1 MSDPVYLVSEDDN
14 LVPMRETLYE
24 YEADLQELLENHP
37 ELLLSNADD
46 APALLLVKKEVGV
59 PGDENEG
66 DNFSLDH
73 LFLDAEGTPTLV
85 EVKRST
91 DTRIRREVIGQMLD
105 YAANAVA
112 YWSIDR
118 LRGMYAA
125 TWEQRGAD
133 PDEVLATFLGSTIDH
148 DTFWDQ
154 VKTNLQAGK
163 VRLIFAADTIPNR
176 LRRVV
181 EFLNEQMDPA
191 EVLAIE
197 VRQFTGDGGVR
208 MVAPRVIGQSAKA
221 EQRKGAPNKRKW
233 NETEF
238 MAELGQQHPTLVP
251 VAKKILTWANDQ
263 RLYIWWGEGK
273 HSGSF
278 FPLFSTPSRNY
289 QVFAAWTNGKIEIEY
304 KFLKNYPA
312 FADEETLREFL
323 SMLNAIPGVQMP
335 EAGLPPLP
343 RIPLNTLVDEA
354 NYRQFI
360 KAVEWAYQK
369 IRQQ

>member
-1 MSDPVYLVSEDDN
+1 MADPVYLVSKDDTQ
-14 LVPMRETLYE
+14 VPMRETLYE
-24 YEADLQELLENHP
+24 YEAELQELLANHP
-37 ELLLSNADD
+37 ELLLSTAGD
-46 APALLLVKKEVGV
+46 APALLLIKQEVGV

-73 LFLDAEGTPTLV
+73 LFLDGEGIPTLV

-105 YAANAVA
+105 YAANAVV

-125 TWEQRGAD
+125 TWEQRGAN
-133 PDEVLATFLGSTIDH
+133 PDEVLATFLGSTADH
-148 DTFWDQ
+148 EVFWDQ

-163 VRLIFAADTIPNR
+163 VRLIFAADTIPKR

-208 MVAPRVIGQSAKA
+208 MVAPRVLGPSAKA
-221 EQRKGAPNKRKW
+221 EQRKGTPEKRKW
-233 NETEF
+233 NKTDF
-238 MAELGQQHPTLVP
+238 LAELGQQHPDLVQL
-251 VAKKILTWANDQ
+251 AKNILAWAEDQ
-263 RLYIWWGEGK
+263 RLIIWLGGGRQT
-273 HSGSF
+273 GSF
-278 FPLFSTPSRNY
+278 YPMLQTSAGTR
-289 QVFAAWTNGKIEIEY
+289 QVFAVLTTGKIEIEY
-304 KFLKNYPA
+304 KFMKNYPA
-312 FADEETLREFL
+312 FADEETLRGFVR
-323 SMLNAIPGVQMP
+323 MLNAIPGVQIP
-335 EAGLPPLP
+335 EDGTPRLPS
-343 RIPLNTLVDEA
+343 IPLEVLVDKA

-360 KAVEWAYQK
+360 EAVEWAYQK
-369 IRQQ
+369 IRQE

>member
-1 MSDPVYLVSEDDN
+1 MTDPVYLVSKDDT

-24 YEADLQELLENHP
+24 YEADLQELLANHP
-37 ELLLSNADD
+37 ELLLSTAGD
-46 APALLLVKKEVGV
+46 APALLLVKQEVGV

-73 LFLDAEGTPTLV
+73 LFLDREGVPTLV

-118 LRGMYAA
+118 LRGMYTA
-125 TWEQRGAD
+125 TCEKQGTD
-133 PDEVLATFLGSTIDH
+133 PDETLADFLESAIDP
-148 DTFWDQ
+148 DTFWEK

-181 EFLNEQMDPA
+181 EYLNEQMDPA

-208 MVAPRVIGQSAKA
+208 MVAPRVIGQSAKT
-221 EQRKGAPNKRKW
+221 EQRKGTPDARRW

-251 VAKKILTWANDQ
+251 VARNLLAWANNQ
-263 RLYIWWGEGK
+263 RLYIWWGKGK

-278 FPLFSTPSRNY
+278 FPLLSTPGRNY
-289 QVFAAWTNGKIEIEY
+289 QVFAVWTTGKIEVDFKY
-304 KFLKNYPA
+304 LKRYPA
-312 FADEETLREFL
+312 FTEEEALREFFNK
-323 SMLNAIPGVQMP
+323 LNAIPGVQIP
-335 EAGLPPLP
+335 EDGIHRLPS
-343 RIPLNTLVDEA
+343 IPLKALVDEA
-354 NYRQFI
+354 NYHRFI
-360 KAVEWAYQK
+360 DAVERIYQK
-369 IRQQ
+369 LRQQ

>member
-1 MSDPVYLVSEDDN
+1 MTDPVYLVSEDDT
-14 LVPMRETLYE
+14 LVPMRETPYE
-24 YEADLQELLENHP
+24 YEAELQGLLANHP
-37 ELLLSNADD
+37 ELLLSTAED
-46 APALLLVKKEVGV
+46 APELLLVKQEVGV

-73 LFLDAEGTPTLV
+73 LFLDREGVPTLV

-118 LRGMYAA
+118 LRGMYTA
-125 TWEQRGAD
+125 TCEKQGAD
-133 PDEVLATFLGSTIDH
+133 PDEALANFLGNTVDP
-148 DTFWDQ
+148 DMFWEK

-221 EQRKGAPNKRKW
+221 EQRKGAPDARRW

-238 MAELGQQHPTLVP
+238 MTELGQQHPTLVP
-251 VAKKILTWANDQ
+251 VARNLLAWANNQ
-263 RLYIWWGEGK
+263 RLYIWWGKGK

-278 FPLFSTPSRNY
+278 YPLLSTPGKNY
-289 QVFAAWTNGKIEIEY
+289 QVFAVLTNGKIEIEY

-312 FADEETLREFL
+312 FTDEKTLREFFR
-323 SMLNAIPGVQMP
+323 MLNAISGVQVP
-335 EAGLPPLP
+335 DDGHPPLP
-343 RIPLNTLVDEA
+343 RIPLHALIDETG
-354 NYRQFI
+354 YRQFI
-360 KAVEWAYQK
+360 EAVEWAYQK
-369 IRQQ
+369 LRQQ

>member
-1 MSDPVYLVSEDDN
+1 MSDPVYLVSEDDT

-24 YEADLQELLENHP
+24 HEAELQGLLASHP

-46 APALLLVKKEVGV
+46 APALLLVKQEVGV

-73 LFLDAEGTPTLV
+73 LFLDREGIPTLV

-125 TWEQRGAD
+125 TCEKRGAD
-133 PDEVLATFLGSTIDH
+133 PDVALTDFLESTVDP
-148 DTFWDQ
+148 DTFWEK
-154 VKTNLQAGK
+154 VKTNLQAGR

-221 EQRKGAPNKRKW
+221 EQRKGAPDKRKW

-238 MAELGQQHPTLVP
+238 MAVLEQQHPTLVP
-251 VAKKILTWANDQ
+251 VARNLLAWANSQ

-278 FPLFSTPSRNY
+278 FPLLSTPSKNY
-289 QVFAAWTNGKIEIEY
+289 QVFAVLTNGKLEIEY

-312 FADEETLREFL
+312 FTDEKTLREFFR
-323 SMLNAIPGVQMP
+323 MLNAIPGVQIP
-335 EAGLPPLP
+335 DDGHPPLP
-343 RIPLNTLVDEA
+343 RIPLHALIDETG
-354 NYRQFI
+354 YRQFI
-360 KAVEWAYQK
+360 EAVAWVYQK
-369 IRQQ
+369 LRQQ